1 MKILKHIIILFVFTS
16 SALAN
21 GFTDSHDSTKSYAHP
36 SFVLYND
43 EPYRT
48 LKAVPVNTLI
58 TNTEYWVSLKTE
70 ASQQTLPQ
78 GETPPETDTSQ
89 LTNSVPT
96 NDTPLVAPSFSVGS
110 TDAVNYQENG
120 SSSVY
125 TADATG
131 ALSYS
136 ISSGDDIGLFEINSA
151 TGVLTF
157 KSSPDYESPTDQGS
171 NNNYS
176 VTITATNSAGTAE
189 LSLSVVVTDG
199 TSDNLTPPQNAK
211 IINVNVRGTIGPKST
226 NELRIMAFQLT
237 ANADVLLRGIG
248 PQLDGMGGLTL
259 DVLLPDPIIQLKKYA
274 TVPGTPSSDIVSGDN
289 DNYDT
294 NNTNVAEMDTV
305 RNSLSPVFP
314 FNPKQAASMPS
325 LEAGFYSMFLHDDHD
340 GVEKTAIGVAAVDLA
355 NADSTSAAFTHVSS
369 RGLVNQSE
377 YLFGGFQITGEGKR
391 KLFIRGRGPSL
402 AGIAGLTEDDV
413 MSDTL
418 LELHQY
424 ESVPGTP
431 STPVDDNDDYATEEQ
446 TTSEIKAEILSLST
460 SLYGWSAINDNES
473 ALLIEV
479 DPGFY
484 SIILK
489 SKSSSTD
496 GVGWIGIDDVTDL

>member
-1 MKILKHIIILFVFTS
+1 MHIKIKAMKLFSISLFVVL
-16 SALAN
+16 ALPSLFA
-21 GFTDSHDSTKSYAHP
+21 FQAHDQNLAYTHP
-36 SFVLYND
+36 AIV
-43 EPYRT
+43 
-48 LKAVPVNTLI
+48 V
-58 TNTEYWVSLKTE
+58 
-70 ASQQTLPQ
+70 
-78 GETPPETDTSQ
+78 
-89 LTNSVPT
+89 
-96 NDTPLVAPSFSVGS
+96 
-110 TDAVNYQENG
+110 
-120 SSSVY
+120 SSSV
-125 TADATG
+125 
-131 ALSYS
+131 SY
-136 ISSGDDIGLFEINSA
+136 ISVQDVPAG
-151 TGVLTF
+151 T
-157 KSSPDYESPTDQGS
+157 
-171 NNNYS
+171 
-176 VTITATNSAGTAE
+176 TITSTTYWTPLLGTAP
-189 LSLSVVVTDG
+189 STDPG
-199 TSDNLTPPQNAK
+199 TPPTTEPSTSDSNLSNLTPPEDNASQNAK

-274 TVPGTPSSDIVSGDN
+274 TVQGTPSSDIVSGDN
-289 DNYDT
+289 DNYYT

-391 KLFIRGRGPSL
+391 KLFIRARGPSL
-402 AGIAGLTEDDV
+402 AGAAGLTEDDI

-418 LELHQY
+418 LELHKY

-431 STPVDDNDDYATEEQ
+431 STPVDDNDDYITEES
-446 TTSEIKAEILSLST
+446 TTAEIKAEILSLST

-473 ALLIEV
+473 ALLIEI

-484 SIILK
+484 SVILK

-496 GVGWIGIDDVTDL
+496 GVGWIGIDDVTDR

>member
-1 MKILKHIIILFVFTS
+1 MHIKIKAMKLFSISLFVVL
-16 SALAN
+16 ALPSLFA
-21 GFTDSHDSTKSYAHP
+21 FQAHDQNLAYTHP
-36 SFVLYND
+36 AIV
-43 EPYRT
+43 
-48 LKAVPVNTLI
+48 V
-58 TNTEYWVSLKTE
+58 
-70 ASQQTLPQ
+70 
-78 GETPPETDTSQ
+78 
-89 LTNSVPT
+89 
-96 NDTPLVAPSFSVGS
+96 
-110 TDAVNYQENG
+110 
-120 SSSVY
+120 SSSV
-125 TADATG
+125 
-131 ALSYS
+131 SY
-136 ISSGDDIGLFEINSA
+136 ISVQDVPAG
-151 TGVLTF
+151 T
-157 KSSPDYESPTDQGS
+157 
-171 NNNYS
+171 
-176 VTITATNSAGTAE
+176 TITSTTYWTPLLGTAP
-189 LSLSVVVTDG
+189 STDPG
-199 TSDNLTPPQNAK
+199 TPPTTEPSTSDSNLSNLTPPEDNASQNAK

-418 LELHQY
+418 LELYQY

-446 TTSEIKAEILSLST
+446 TTAEIKAEILSLST

-496 GVGWIGIDDVTDL
+496 GVGWIGIDDVTDR

>member
-1 MKILKHIIILFVFTS
+1 LSQSSVNFPENGTTSIINILLSGHDDVQISEVEDHNFFSLSSNEELSFKIPPDFENPED
-16 SALAN
+16 AN
-21 GFTDSHDSTKSYAHP
+21 GDNIYK
-36 SFVLYND
+36 V
-43 EPYRT
+43 
-48 LKAVPVNTLI
+48 V
-58 TNTEYWVSLKTE
+58 
-70 ASQQTLPQ
+70 
-78 GETPPETDTSQ
+78 
-89 LTNSVPT
+89 
-96 NDTPLVAPSFSVGS
+96 LVATNV
-110 TDAVNYQENG
+110 NG
-120 SSSVY
+120 SSSQTISVTVTNVTDTPVFSTGSTATVSFISGSDGVVY
-125 TADATG
+125 DANATDGAIYSLTGGEDLDLFSINSVTGEITANSISYNEGGSNA
-131 ALSYS
+131 YS
-136 ISSGDDIGLFEINSA
+136 IIIKASNDISESTQTLTITITPPEDDI
-151 TGVLTF
+151 
-157 KSSPDYESPTDQGS
+157 
-171 NNNYS
+171 
-176 VTITATNSAGTAE
+176 
-189 LSLSVVVTDG
+189 
-199 TSDNLTPPQNAK
+199 QNAK

-226 NELRIMAFQLT
+226 NELRIMAFKLT
-237 ANADVLLRGIG
+237 GNADVLLRGIG
-248 PQLDGMGGLTL
+248 PQLDGMAGLTL

-274 TVPGTPSSDIVSGDN
+274 TVPGTPSSDIASGDN

-294 NNTNVAEMDTV
+294 NTNVAEMDTV

-340 GVEKTAIGVAAVDLA
+340 GLEKTGIGVAGVDLA

-391 KLFIRGRGPSL
+391 KLFIRARGPSL
-402 AGIAGLTEDDV
+402 AGAAGLTEDDI

-418 LELHQY
+418 LELYKY

-431 STPVDDNDDYATEEQ
+431 STPVDDNDDYSTEES
-446 TTSEIKAEILSLST
+446 TTAEIKAEILSLST